1 MEKNCSSIGV
11 YDKCNNLVSY
21 AEFKDEDKELK
32 CCYSVEGNVLNRKY
46 VNEYLNEPSETVSSV
61 IEYNDNIMLYPLN
74 VQGETS
80 MRTIQ
85 SGVSFTSFSSPAIS
99 SRVDVYAGVELNE
112 PEVQCFSVKSDLIDE
127 WLNKV

>member
-1 MEKNCSSIGV
+1 MEKVCSSIGV

-21 AEFKDEDKELK
+21 VEFKDEDQKIK
-32 CCYSVEGNVLNRKY
+32 CYYSVAGNVLNRKY
-46 VNEYLNEPSETVSSV
+46 VNEYESEPSEMVSS
-61 IEYNDNIMLYPLN
+61 IIQYSDNIMLYPIN
-74 VQGETS
+74 VHGETA

-99 SRVDVYAGVELNE
+99 SRIDVYTSNELE
-112 PEVQCFSVKSDLIDE
+112 SPEVQCFSVKSDLIDE

>member
-1 MEKNCSSIGV
+1 MEKICSIGV

-21 AEFKDEDKELK
+21 VEFKDEDQRLK
-32 CCYSVEGNVLNRKY
+32 CYYSVAGNVLNRKY
-46 VNEYLNEPSETVSSV
+46 VNEYEGEPSETVSS
-61 IEYNDNIMLYPLN
+61 IIQYSDNIMLYPIN
-74 VQGETS
+74 IQGETA

-99 SRVDVYAGVELNE
+99 SRVDVYVDEELEN
-112 PEVQCFSVKSDLIDE
+112 PEVQCFSVKSNLIDE